1 MDILQK
7 ELKTFYESRQLHKEQ
22 LDTSKVQYFRDKIGF
37 MAAVNNAC
45 YVITDAHA
53 DTCFVDAGSFAR
65 ILGITSDS
73 VFHKCY
79 NSGDEDV
86 IYNRIHPEDLVE
98 KRMLEYDFFRYIDRM
113 PATDK
118 LHHTACCRFRIRNC
132 KNEYFYVSNT
142 TRILSLSPNGK
153 VWLILCSYMLSPN
166 QTPSSDIEPRII
178 NNITG
183 QIQPLQL
190 SLRRNSVLT
199 DREKQVLRLIQSGK
213 LSKEIS
219 DILQISVN
227 TVNRHR
233 QDILQKLSDNNSI
246 EAVNAAREMRLM

>member
-1 MDILQK
+1 
-7 ELKTFYESRQLHKEQ
+7 
-22 LDTSKVQYFRDKIGF
+22 
-37 MAAVNNAC
+37 
-45 YVITDAHA
+45 
-53 DTCFVDAGSFAR
+53 
-65 ILGITSDS
+65 
-73 VFHKCY
+73 
-79 NSGDEDV
+79 
-86 IYNRIHPEDLVE
+86 
-98 KRMLEYDFFRYIDRM
+98 
-113 PATDK
+113 
-118 LHHTACCRFRIRNC
+118 
-132 KNEYFYVSNT
+132 
-142 TRILSLSPNGK
+142 
-153 VWLILCSYMLSPN
+153 MLSPN

-233 QDILQKLSDNNSI
+233 QNILQKLSDNNSI

>member
-1 MDILQK
+1 MDVLQK
-7 ELKTFYESRQLHKEQ
+7 ELKTFYESQQLHKEQ

-153 VWLILCSYMLSPN
+153 VEADS
-166 QTPSSDIEPRII
+166 
-178 NNITG
+178 
-183 QIQPLQL
+183 LQL
-190 SLRRNSVLT
+190 YV
-199 DREKQVLRLIQSGK
+199 
-213 LSKEIS
+213 IS
-219 DILQISVN
+219 QPNALV
-227 TVNRHR
+227 RH
-233 QDILQKLSDNNSI
+233 
-246 EAVNAAREMRLM
+246 

>member
-1 MDILQK
+1 
-7 ELKTFYESRQLHKEQ
+7 
-22 LDTSKVQYFRDKIGF
+22 
-37 MAAVNNAC
+37 
-45 YVITDAHA
+45 
-53 DTCFVDAGSFAR
+53 
-65 ILGITSDS
+65 
-73 VFHKCY
+73 
-79 NSGDEDV
+79 
-86 IYNRIHPEDLVE
+86 
-98 KRMLEYDFFRYIDRM
+98 MLEYDFFRYIDRM

-199 DREKQVLRLIQSGK
+199 DRDKQVLRLIQSGK

-233 QDILQKLSDNNSI
+233 QNILQKLSDNNSI